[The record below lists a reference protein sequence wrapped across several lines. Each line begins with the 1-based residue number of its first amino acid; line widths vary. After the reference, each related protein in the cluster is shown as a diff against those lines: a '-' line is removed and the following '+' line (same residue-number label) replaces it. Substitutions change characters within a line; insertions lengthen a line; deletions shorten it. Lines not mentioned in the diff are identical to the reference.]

1 MARAWYAV
9 HTISGHENK
18 VSSLLQRRAEIENLW
33 MEDIFEILIPTENQM
48 STRNGKRME
57 IKKKVFPG
65 YILVK
70 MNLTD
75 DTFKVI
81 KGTSGVTG
89 FLGSSE
95 RPVPLED
102 YEVQRIIDNLE
113 KTDEAPVSLFDKGD
127 LVRVI
132 EGPFADYTGKIE
144 EVNPDREKIKVMISI
159 FGRDTAVELDFNHVE
174 RE

>member
-1 MARAWYAV
+1 
-9 HTISGHENK
+9 
-18 VSSLLQRRAEIENLW
+18 
-33 MEDIFEILIPTENQM
+33 
-48 STRNGKRME
+48 
-57 IKKKVFPG
+57 KKKVFPG

-113 KTDEAPVSLFDKGD
+113 KSEETPTSIFDKGD
-127 LVRVI
+127 IVRVV

-144 EVNPDREKIKVMISI
+144 EVNPDREKIKVLISI

-174 RE
+174 RD